1 MNKQNKDTASIQIIL
16 IIVYLDLQG
25 IANIAKKGQNYQ
37 APIYNLTGI
46 KTTRLCSSPPWG
58 ISILSKKVA

>member
-46 KTTRLCSSPPWG
+46 AL
-58 ISILSKKVA
+58 